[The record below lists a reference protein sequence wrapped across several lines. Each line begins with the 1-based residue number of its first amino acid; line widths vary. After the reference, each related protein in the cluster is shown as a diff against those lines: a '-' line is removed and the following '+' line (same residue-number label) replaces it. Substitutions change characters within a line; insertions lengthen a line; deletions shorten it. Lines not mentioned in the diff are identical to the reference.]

1 MARHTTTYNRV
12 KALNATNSLTALL
25 RANVL
30 PEDSAKHIDKALSV
44 LKSLHSGSSNA
55 DYTKA
60 FREAERHLAHA
71 FHLRT
76 YRY

>member
-1 MARHTTTYNRV
+1 MARHTTTNNRV
-12 KALNATNSLTALL
+12 KALNATDSLAALL

-30 PEDSAKHIDKALSV
+30 PEGSARHIDKALSV
-44 LKSLHSGSSNA
+44 LKALHSGSGNA
-55 DYTKA
+55 DYTRA

-76 YRY
+76 HR